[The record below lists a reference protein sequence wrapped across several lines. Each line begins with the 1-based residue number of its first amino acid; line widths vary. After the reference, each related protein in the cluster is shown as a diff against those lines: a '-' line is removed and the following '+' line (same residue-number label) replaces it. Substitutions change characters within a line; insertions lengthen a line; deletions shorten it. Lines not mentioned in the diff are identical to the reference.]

1 MAPSILIV
9 DDLPNW
15 RRQLS
20 AVLARYGYT
29 AEAVCTAAEART
41 ALASGQFRLAV
52 IDIRLVDGDDSN
64 VEGLE
69 LLEEIDRA
77 GLDLKVII
85 MTGYGTAQ
93 QEKRARKSPRCVGFI
108 KKEEFDIRQFVAAVE
123 TSVGA
128 PE

>member
-1 MAPSILIV
+1 VHRSGSESCSCF
-9 DDLPNW
+9 
-15 RRQLS
+15 RRIQ
-20 AVLARYGYT
+20 VG
-29 AEAVCTAAEART
+29 
-41 ALASGQFRLAV
+41 G
-52 IDIRLVDGDDSN
+52 IDIRLQDADDSN

-69 LLEEIDRA
+69 LLEEIDKA

-93 QEKRARKSPRCVGFI
+93 TEKRARKSPRCVGFI

-128 PE
+128 PD